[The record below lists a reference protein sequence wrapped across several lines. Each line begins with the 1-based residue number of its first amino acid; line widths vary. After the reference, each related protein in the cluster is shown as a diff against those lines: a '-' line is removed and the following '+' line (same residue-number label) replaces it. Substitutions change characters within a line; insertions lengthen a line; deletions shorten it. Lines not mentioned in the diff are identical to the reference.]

1 MSKMK
6 ELYNSI
12 NELLDTTNLLCDD
25 IAEKVGCPVKMV
37 HDIVEQRWIE
47 LHLQPEM
54 YANEFAT
61 EAYVEMMGA

>member
-1 MSKMK
+1 MSAMK

-12 NELLDTTNLLCDD
+12 EELLDTTNLLCED

-37 HDIVEQRWIE
+37 NDVVEQRWIE
-47 LHLQPEM
+47 RHLQPDS
-54 YANEFAT
+54 NEFAT

>member
-1 MSKMK
+1 MSAMK
-6 ELYNSI
+6 NLYMSI
-12 NELLDTTNLLCDD
+12 EELLDTTNMLCDD

-37 HDIVEQRWIE
+37 HDVVEQRWIE
-47 LHLQPEM
+47 TQLQPEM